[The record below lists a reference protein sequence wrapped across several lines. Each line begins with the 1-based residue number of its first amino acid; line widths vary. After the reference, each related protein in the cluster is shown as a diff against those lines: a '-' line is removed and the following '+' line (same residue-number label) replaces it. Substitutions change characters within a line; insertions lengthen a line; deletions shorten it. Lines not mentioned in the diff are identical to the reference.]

1 MAGYGV
7 FYYNYM
13 NKILS
18 CLIICCFVL
27 APAHAQQ
34 HLVDSITKE
43 LQGEMPDSNRAMS
56 MMRLAIDYEVIDTA
70 KAYQGYRD
78 AIAFAKGKNLNYQLG
93 RIYQNQ
99 AFFFRVAGKMAESQA
114 ILDTALLYYQRSD
127 HPNVKRWEA
136 GAYMDLANLLMN
148 QNQYNEAVEYYLK
161 CIELMEKIGLGKE
174 LVLPYGNLANLFG
187 KMEEY
192 KQQEEYALKAVS
204 AAKKHGTRMYI
215 HAAYGMLAY
224 SHSLREENKTAK
236 RFLDSAR
243 AYLDDLQNIDM
254 LFTHYAVSAQVF
266 KKLNQL
272 DSAFYFLQQG
282 LDASKKYNYT
292 YGKAESQMQMGA
304 IALMQKKYLLAE
316 QYLQAGIKDAISL
329 NDYSSL
335 DEGYKYLSDIY
346 AATGRH
352 QLAYEY
358 YVRYKDLHDSA
369 VNMQSKAFATEL
381 EKKYET
387 GKKDNQLLRQEA
399 EIQRKNIFNYVLIGG
414 VLMVLIVASLS
425 YRNYQQK
432 RKLQEQRISELEARE
447 KLTATEAVIKGEEQ
461 ERTRLA
467 KDLHDGLGGMLS
479 GIKYSFNSMKGNLIL
494 TPENNQAFERSMDML
509 DSSIKEMR
517 RVAHNMMPEA
527 LVKFGLDT
535 ALKDFCN
542 DVNQSGALQV
552 TYQSIG
558 LEEPGIDQT
567 TAITIYRIVQELV
580 NNTMKHAAA
589 TSAIVQVSK
598 SNGAISIT
606 VEDDGKGF
614 DTQVLQRPAGIGWS
628 NIQSRVEY
636 LNGKLDSQSEPGKGT
651 SVHIE
656 LKG

>member
-1 MAGYGV
+1 MY
-7 FYYNYM
+7 
-13 NKILS
+13 
-18 CLIICCFVL
+18 
-27 APAHAQQ
+27 APARAQQ
-34 HLVDSITKE
+34 RLVDSITKE
-43 LQGEMPDSNRAMS
+43 LQQEMPDSNRAMS
-56 MMRLAIDYEVIDTA
+56 MMRLAIDYEAVDTA

-78 AIAFAKGKNLNYQLG
+78 AIAFAKSKQLDYQVG

-99 AFFFRVAGKMAESQA
+99 AFFLRVAGKLAESQA
-114 ILDTALLYYQRSD
+114 SNDTALLYYQRSD
-127 HPNVKRWEA
+127 HPGAKRWEA
-136 GAYMDLANLLMN
+136 NVYMDIANLWMN
-148 QNQYNEAVEYYLK
+148 QNHFNEAVEYYLK
-161 CIELMEKIGLGKE
+161 SIALMEKLGLGKE
-174 LVLPYGNLANLFG
+174 LVAPYSNIANLFG

-192 KQQEEYALKAVS
+192 KQQELYAVKAVS
-204 AAKKHGTRMYI
+204 AAKKYGTRTNI
-215 HAAYGMLAY
+215 HMAYMMLAY
-224 SHSLREENKTAK
+224 SFSLREENEMARK
-236 RFLDSAR
+236 FLDSTR
-243 AYLDDLQNIDM
+243 AYVDDIQNIDI
-254 LFTHYAVSAQVF
+254 LFTHYAISAQVF

-272 DSAFYFLQQG
+272 DSAFYFLQQAFE
-282 LDASKKYNYT
+282 ASEKYNYP
-292 YGKAESQMQMGA
+292 YGKAESQLQLGA
-304 IALMQKKYLLAE
+304 IAFLQKKYLLAE
-316 QYLQAGIKDAISL
+316 QYLLAGIKEAITL

-358 YVRYKDLHDSA
+358 YVKYKDMHDSA

-387 GKKDNQLLRQEA
+387 GKKDNQLLLQQA

-414 VLMVLIVASLS
+414 VLMVLIVTSLS
-425 YRNYQQK
+425 FRNYQQK

-461 ERTRLA
+461 ERSRLA

-552 TYQSIG
+552 NYQSIG
-558 LEEPGIDQT
+558 LEQQAIEQT

-589 TSAIVQVSK
+589 TSAIVQVSR
-598 SNGAISIT
+598 SNGTISVT

-614 DTQVLQRPAGIGWS
+614 DTSVLQRPLGIGWS

-636 LNGKLDSQSEPGKGT
+636 LNGKLDVQSEPGKGT

-656 LKG
+656 LKA